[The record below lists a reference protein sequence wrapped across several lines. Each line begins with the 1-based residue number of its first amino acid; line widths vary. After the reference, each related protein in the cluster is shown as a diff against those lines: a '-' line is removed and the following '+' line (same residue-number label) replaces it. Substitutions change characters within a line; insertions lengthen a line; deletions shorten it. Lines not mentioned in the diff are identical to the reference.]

1 MKPSGMWTEALAVG
15 VCVLMLLGSAS
26 ALTPEGGGTERAAD
40 TEPNGEQ
47 SQAVPITSGET
58 VQGSLLITSQW
69 DTSDYYRIDVPYGK
83 AVQASLYMVDYDT
96 SDPGRYNF
104 HLRFYN
110 NQSQYSFDRSETY
123 NRWERL
129 GAIQYWYAGGS
140 AVVYIRVIVN
150 QTGQGWTR
158 TEPGRY
164 NLSVFVDDPIDYTG
178 GLVNGT
184 LDASSERGIDFYKL
198 GIFPQHNQQMRVSVQ
213 SPVNGKCAL
222 EVFQI
227 WPVNGGWYRLNGSW
241 RDVAGANQEVF
252 ISGTG
257 SETFYAKVRMV
268 AGSGTYKL
276 SAVVVGSAPDNDN
289 IPENAN
295 VINDNSPHE
304 HFLDQGT
311 DWLDWFRVNA
321 RAGKTIK
328 EVYIV
333 FSAGNFRDNSNFY
346 LTARDKDLRY
356 INETSI
362 PRQQGYNWYD
372 YASLTDITVNYDG
385 PVYFVVRA
393 LSYSGNMTTDFIGA
407 QGWYKLTFTL
417 PNDPPRLN
425 GTIPEIQMLED
436 TSNSDLMLSNYFM
449 DPDGDNLTYSLF
461 GSGYKTRPV
470 VDRVTGKVTFTPEKN
485 WYGRETVK
493 FQVKDSGPGNLI
505 CYGTTNVTVLPV
517 NDQPYLS
524 TPQPDIV
531 IQEHAVGYTSN
542 LATLFLDE
550 DDPPSNF
557 TYTCTVLSSE
567 THPANMSLP
576 MVYEKAS
583 NWYKFGPAEFFY
595 GSFLLELTCTDGH
608 EGTVPASTRFY
619 VNITHVNHP
628 PVVKPTIPDPYTVI
642 LHEGGRDDQTNVA
655 DLFTDPDIMEDYSD
669 DALTYCI
676 TGQKKVTVSIAR
688 DGRIIFDAGSE
699 EYVPGSPYE
708 ERLIMTAKDRA
719 GLRATLNITVRVEPE
734 DDPPYFT
741 KVTPEDTNIEMSENQ
756 KKTFSVAAS
765 DIDTPELSYSWYLD
779 GAKDKT
785 ARGFTYIFATDYNMG
800 GRTYALRVDVT
811 DGHTTIS
818 FEWNI
823 TVIEV
828 NRPPTAYIKTPTN
841 MSSFKKGAYISF
853 SAEGSDEDG
862 DNLTF
867 VWRDQTGAELGRGP
881 SFSTNRLPK
890 GTQTVTLEV
899 SDGKSSVIQTVTI
912 VVKDAGK
919 TSGGGAPGF
928 EGLALIGVMG
938 ISLLLWRRR
947 KHLPAAVG

>member
-1 MKPSGMWTEALAVG
+1 
-15 VCVLMLLGSAS
+15 
-26 ALTPEGGGTERAAD
+26 
-40 TEPNGEQ
+40 
-47 SQAVPITSGET
+47 
-58 VQGSLLITSQW
+58 
-69 DTSDYYRIDVPYGK
+69 
-83 AVQASLYMVDYDT
+83 MVN
-96 SDPGRYNF
+96 PPA
-104 HLRFYN
+104 
-110 NQSQYSFDRSETY
+110 E
-123 NRWERL
+123 
-129 GAIQYWYAGGS
+129 
-140 AVVYIRVIVN
+140 
-150 QTGQGWTR
+150 
-158 TEPGRY
+158 
-164 NLSVFVDDPIDYTG
+164 
-178 GLVNGT
+178 
-184 LDASSERGIDFYKL
+184 
-198 GIFPQHNQQMRVSVQ
+198 NQQMRARLKCPATGIFYLYIFNQWMGINWWLRNASY
-213 SPVNGKCAL
+213 VNT
-222 EVFQI
+222 
-227 WPVNGGWYRLNGSW
+227 
-241 RDVAGANQEVF
+241 AGCIQEVRFNGCGGAIYIF
-252 ISGTG
+252 ITAAQGN
-257 SETFYAKVRMV
+257 
-268 AGSGTYKL
+268 GTYILKVEFDGEPMDNNNAPSGAVLIQDPSPQLEFVDQGVDGVDWWKVEMRTPKTISSIYL
-276 SAVVVGSAPDNDN
+276 SFVLNAYEYGTSLGLSVYDEELNFITGLTPNVGNQNLLLSDVN
-289 IPENAN
+289 IPHA
-295 VINDNSPHE
+295 
-304 HFLDQGT
+304 GT
-311 DWLDWFRVNA
+311 
-321 RAGKTIK
+321 
-328 EVYIV
+328 V
-333 FSAGNFRDNSNFY
+333 FI
-346 LTARDKDLRY
+346 L
-356 INETSI
+356 I
-362 PRQQGYNWYD
+362 
-372 YASLTDITVNYDG
+372 
-385 PVYFVVRA
+385 RA
-393 LSYSGNMTTDFIGA
+393 LYCYAWGETNFVPGR
-407 QGWYKLTFTL
+407 GWYKLTVSL

-425 GTIPEIQMLED
+425 GTLPEIQMLED
-436 TSNSDLMLSNYFM
+436 TSNSDLILSNYFM
-449 DPDGDNLTYSLF
+449 DPDGDNLTYTLF
-461 GSGYKTRPV
+461 GSGYKTKPV

-542 LATLFLDE
+542 LATIFLDD
-550 DDPPSNF
+550 DDPPANF

-719 GLRATLNITVRVEPE
+719 GLRATLNMTVRVEPE

-741 KVTPEDTNIEMSENQ
+741 KVTPEDTNVEMSENQ

-800 GRTYALRVDVT
+800 GRTYSLRVDVT

-823 TVIEV
+823 TVTEV

-881 SFSTNRLPK
+881 TFSTNRLPK

-912 VVKDAGK
+912 VVKDSG
-919 TSGGGAPGF
+919 TTGGGGAPGF
-928 EGLALIGVMG
+928 EGSTLLAGAG
-938 ISLLLWRRR
+938 ISIILLYR
-947 KHLPAAVG
+947 KNLP